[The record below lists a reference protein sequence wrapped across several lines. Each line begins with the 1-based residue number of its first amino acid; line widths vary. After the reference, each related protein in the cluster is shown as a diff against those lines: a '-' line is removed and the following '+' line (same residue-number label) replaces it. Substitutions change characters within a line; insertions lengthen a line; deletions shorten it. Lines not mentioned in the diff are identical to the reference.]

1 MSLLNIL
8 HINVLHIFWLVPD
21 KFSPA
26 SWLPIKLQIKLMHF
40 SDALTSCYDWIP
52 ADLTAFYKG
61 DNTLLEST
69 RFSVYIQ
76 CHYKDVVRRYKDIY
90 LDLKDIL
97 DYTIQL
103 FTIFSYI
110 RLQL

>member
-1 MSLLNIL
+1 MCYTYFGLYPTNSVRPLGCQKKTA
-8 HINVLHIFWLVPD
+8 D
-21 KFSPA
+21 KT
-26 SWLPIKLQIKLMHF
+26 
-40 SDALTSCYDWIP
+40 DALTSCYDWIS

-97 DYTIQL
+97 DYKMKL